1 MGNFPAPF
9 RAPPPSTSF
18 PHVAQLATA
27 AICSRSNPPSIQ
39 SPDSKPT
46 ALPSAVRFTQTPLVR
61 EADTYPGLSPPCAGN
76 PKHDSLPAGL
86 DGRQAVPSSRGGLA
100 CKFCNSTSVCED
112 VLLEQISWLDD
123 LDEGQSASVGPE
135 APSKP
140 IPFDLSTSFS
150 PAIRG
155 KIGLISLILWKNLAM
170 AASFA
175 TPHGRSARIRRLF
188 NPLYRG
194 IAGYSSVQEAV
205 VALFLTSTRTQRFL
219 A

>member
-27 AICSRSNPPSIQ
+27 DLQQIESAQHPVARLEA
-39 SPDSKPT
+39 DG
-46 ALPSAVRFTQTPLVR
+46 SAVGCALHPDAACEGGR
-61 EADTYPGLSPPCAGN
+61 YLSGSISACAGN

-155 KIGLISLILWKNLAM
+155 KIGLISLILWKK
-170 AASFA
+170 
-175 TPHGRSARIRRLF
+175 
-188 NPLYRG
+188 
-194 IAGYSSVQEAV
+194 
-205 VALFLTSTRTQRFL
+205 
-219 A
+219 